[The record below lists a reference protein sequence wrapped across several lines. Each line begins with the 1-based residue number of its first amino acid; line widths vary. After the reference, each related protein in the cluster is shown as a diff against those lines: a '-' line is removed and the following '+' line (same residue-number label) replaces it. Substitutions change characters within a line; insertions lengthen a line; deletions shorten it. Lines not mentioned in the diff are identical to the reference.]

1 MRNLKL
7 FFIKNTQLSLLIRLI
22 LLSLVVIDCKKK
34 PLECPQL
41 GVEYSYFNPGVIYR
55 PDFDSIQFGTSVEL
69 YAHVP
74 RSFFDTVY
82 QKIVTLTTNDLRG
95 YLSIGKTTGNAASP
109 ISGAIEHFNFFPE
122 MGSLYKDSL
131 NYTGSQLTFL
141 RSTSWNTSVSDSFRI
156 RIRLVPKIRGTF
168 IVVLG
173 QQASKDSD
181 CAIFRYFLKIANN
194 DQHLYYYQNAVG
206 GPISE
211 SNYHFTYCFK
221 VY

>member
-1 MRNLKL
+1 MVT
-7 FFIKNTQLSLLIRLI
+7 NTINRSKTIVIVFVI
-22 LLSLVVIDCKKK
+22 LLSCSLTCKKK
-34 PLECPQL
+34 PIECPQL
-41 GVEYSYFNPGVIYR
+41 GIEHAYFKSGVIYT
-55 PDFDSIQFGTSVEL
+55 PGFDSIILGGEVEL
-69 YAHVP
+69 YAHAP